1 MKKII
6 IQIFTLLL
14 MSHVYSQQLL
24 LQSST
29 KVGCEN
35 EGITVTVYGIGYGD
49 ATIPA
54 AFKSSKYIEI
64 YKDGDKI
71 FEENIYSESTYSFTA
86 QTSGK
91 YTAKTYYIGKNTITF
106 ELYTSELAILSN
118 SLDLTINKNPTALL
132 TSSLPEQDFY
142 GAKFICLKDSVT
154 FTATPVE
161 CIDCKYS
168 WGSNKITITQDDLR
182 RVYPNKDS
190 KLTITAKN
198 GCSTGYYPTDI
209 ISPNFTINDNKYLDT
224 LFNFTIC
231 KGGQVK
237 LSAIRPSDGNS
248 LLKFIYRWNNGISP
262 DTIITKSGNYTLEMI
277 PDNDNLK
284 KECSISY
291 HKPVKITVL
300 EPYVNLTT
308 NQKTLICSESG
319 DTINIKATTDIFNYS
334 KLGLK
339 GTLDWIGATKLD
351 SVNSF
356 YTSGDKKKSFIDSVQ
371 SRISLTRIGDN
382 YFGFDEKSCVFT
394 SKPLKI
400 NGFERKQKVKFDD
413 IAKSF
418 IFNDT
423 SMKYKIFQ
431 SNLPPQK
438 DTIIYI
444 QGGCRDDVSFSLSNS
459 FIGKWSD
466 GNNLNNRKLI
476 SGDYFLTVSDQDNCR
491 TKFFIG
497 IAAKKPKFNIAQENS
512 YMKLSTDMNHNSV
525 TWYLCNKDGG
535 VSIINDKEN
544 QLNSVVSGSYYS
556 AVVTDYETNCTMK
569 SDCIQFIQNCESLS
583 VPSEFYC
590 NSKSGNYTIKDIN
603 GYPYNCYWEAKVTQG
618 ADWLSTTSKG
628 GALTDKIIF
637 DVTENTTK
645 NVRIGI
651 LDIAGKQIQITQEGI
666 NSGSLGLIN
675 DTKVECSIY
684 PNPTENVIIV
694 EGENLRNHEILVS
707 NLIGNTVHRQSIND
721 FKTELHLKQIV
732 TTGVYIIYILNEN
745 QQVIGQK
752 KIVLE

>member
-35 EGITVTVYGIGYGD
+35 EGIAVTVYGVDYGD

-54 AFKSSKYIEI
+54 ASKNSKYIEI
-64 YKDGDKI
+64 YKDGIKM
-71 FEENIYSESTYSFTA
+71 FQENIYFGSTYSFKA

-91 YTAKTYYIGKNTITF
+91 YTAKTNYIFKNTVTSQ
-106 ELYTSELAILSN
+106 EDPYTLATSSN
-118 SLDLTINKNPTALL
+118 SLDLTINKNPTAIL
-132 TSSLPEQDFY
+132 TASKPEQNYF

-154 FTATPVE
+154 FTATPIE

-182 RVYPNKDS
+182 GVYHKNYG
-190 KLTITAKN
+190 LTITAKN
-198 GCSTGYYPTDI
+198 GCSTGISGTGI
-209 ISPNFTINDNKYLDT
+209 ISPDFTINGIRDNPFYDT
-224 LFNFTIC
+224 LHNYTIC

-237 LSAIRPSDGNS
+237 LSAGYIGDAGPLTFS
-248 LLKFIYRWNNGISP
+248 FRWNNGVGS
-262 DTIITKSGNYTLEMI
+262 DTIVTKSGNYTFEMI
-277 PDNDNLK
+277 PDNANLK
-284 KECSISY
+284 EECSISY
-291 HKPVKITVL
+291 HKPIKITVL

-308 NQKTLICSESG
+308 NQKTLICSESR
-319 DTINIKATTDIFNYS
+319 DTISIKATTDIFNYS

-339 GTLDWIGATKLD
+339 GTLEWIGATKLD

-371 SRISLTRIGDN
+371 SRILLTKIGYN
-382 YFGFDEKSCVFT
+382 FGFDENSCVFT

-400 NGFERKQKVKFDD
+400 NGFERKQKVSFED

-423 SMKYKIFQ
+423 SMKYQIYQ
-431 SNLPPQK
+431 SGLPQK
-438 DTIIYI
+438 DTVIYI

-491 TKFFIG
+491 TKFYIG
-497 IAAKKPKFNIAQENS
+497 IATKKPKFNIAQENS

-544 QLNSVVSGSYYS
+544 QLNSIVSGSYYS

-721 FKTELHLKQIV
+721 FKTELYLKQIV
-732 TTGVYIIYILNEN
+732 TKGVYIIYILNEN

>member
-35 EGITVTVYGIGYGD
+35 KGIAVTVYGVDYGD
-49 ATIPA
+49 AIIPA
-54 AFKSSKYIEI
+54 ASKYKKYIEI

-71 FEENIYSESTYSFTA
+71 FEENIYSGTTYSFA
-86 QTSGK
+86 AKTSGK
-91 YTAKTYYIGKNTITF
+91 YTAKTYYIFKNTVTLQ
-106 ELYTSELAILSN
+106 ENSYDLAASVN
-118 SLDLTINKNPTALL
+118 SLDLTINKNPTAIL
-132 TSSLPEQDFY
+132 TASKPEQNYF

-182 RVYPNKDS
+182 GVYYKNCG
-190 KLTITAKN
+190 LTITDKN
-198 GCSTGYYPTDI
+198 GCSTEISSTGI
-209 ISPNFTINDNKYLDT
+209 ISPDFTINDMKYYGVSDT
-224 LFNFTIC
+224 LFNYTLC

-237 LSAIRPSDGNS
+237 LSAGYIGDAGPLTFS
-248 LLKFIYRWNNGISP
+248 FRWNNGVGS
-262 DTIITKSGNYTLEMI
+262 DTIVTKSGNYTLEII

-284 KECSISY
+284 EECSISF
-291 HKPVKITVL
+291 HRPIKITVL

-319 DTINIKATTDIFNYS
+319 DTISIKATTNIFNYS

-339 GTLDWIGATKLD
+339 GTLEWIGATKLD

-371 SRISLTRIGDN
+371 SRISLTRNGDI
-382 YFGFDEKSCVFT
+382 GFDEKSCVFT

-400 NGFERKQKVKFDD
+400 NGFERKQKVSFDD

-423 SMKYKIFQ
+423 SMKYQIFQ
-431 SNLPPQK
+431 SGLPQK
-438 DTIIYI
+438 DTVIYI

-637 DVTENTTK
+637 DVTENTTE

-675 DTKVECSIY
+675 ETKVECSIY